1 MVRDWTS
8 LLKIGKKARIPAL
21 ITFIQLVLKF
31 LASAIEQEKEM
42 KGIGVRQEEIKLFLL
57 ADDIIVYRK
66 SQGIKKKR
74 RKLLKI
80 NSLRLQDTK

>member
-1 MVRDWTS
+1 
-8 LLKIGKKARIPAL
+8 
-21 ITFIQLVLKF
+21 
-31 LASAIEQEKEM
+31 M